1 MSEDQEL
8 LGQYAA
14 ECSEAAFAELVRRHV
29 DLVYSAALRRAG
41 GDIHRAQDVTQQVFT
56 ELARNAKRL
65 VKHPALAGWLYTTTR
80 LMSLRVNR
88 TEQRRQHRE
97 QEAHT
102 MNELLR
108 ETAPDQDWAQ
118 LRPVLDEAMHELGDG
133 DRLAVLLRYF
143 QNKSLKEVGDAL
155 GLSENAARMRVER
168 AVEKLYGRLAR
179 RGVTSTAGAL
189 VVVLTANAVSAAPAT
204 FVTTLAGASLAGVA
218 SGTGTSLTILK
229 IMSLTK
235 LQVGI
240 ISATIVAG
248 AATPL
253 LVHEHGNQTALREE
267 NVTLRQQAG
276 AVAGLQAENE
286 RLSNALAIAA
296 QVAPAR
302 LASTAAN
309 DGAQELLR
317 LRSQATRA
325 RGDAQEL
332 GKLRT
337 DAARRAEWDGLMTN
351 AMANGL
357 EKARSFQEKDIA
369 KQVARMK
376 EKLNLSDDQAEAIR
390 ALLMQ
395 RLEHR
400 MEMALQ
406 SMNSRM
412 SGQPVNEP
420 LRLPEDP
427 EAQIKALL
435 TPEQLAAY
443 PAYKTDEAVHSARNT
458 ADNEVSSMKSTL
470 NLTPEQEEKAVS
482 ALFDLQLKQQAK
494 ALTDAPNQLS
504 GGQDLAGMAKTQI
517 DRQKLELD
525 QRLGVLAGVLAPD
538 QLERYRQ
545 QQMKQIDLMTQSMKL
560 VLPQTNSS
568 AAR

>member
-1 MSEDQEL
+1 
-8 LGQYAA
+8 
-14 ECSEAAFAELVRRHV
+14 
-29 DLVYSAALRRAG
+29 
-41 GDIHRAQDVTQQVFT
+41 
-56 ELARNAKRL
+56 
-65 VKHPALAGWLYTTTR
+65 
-80 LMSLRVNR
+80 
-88 TEQRRQHRE
+88 
-97 QEAHT
+97 
-102 MNELLR
+102 
-108 ETAPDQDWAQ
+108 
-118 LRPVLDEAMHELGDG
+118 
-133 DRLAVLLRYF
+133 
-143 QNKSLKEVGDAL
+143 
-155 GLSENAARMRVER
+155 MRVER

>member
-97 QEAHT
+97 QEVHT

-218 SGTGTSLTILK
+218 LGTGTSLTILK

-248 AATPL
+248 AATPF

-286 RLSNALAIAA
+286 RLSNALAKAA
-296 QVAPAR
+296 QVAPAS

-309 DGAQELLR
+309 DSAQELLR

-332 GKLRT
+332 GQLRS
-337 DAARRAEWDGLMTN
+337 DAARRAEWDGMMTN

-357 EKARSFQEKDIA
+357 ERARSFQEKDIA

-443 PAYKTDEAVHSARNT
+443 PAYKADEAVHGARNT

>member
-1 MSEDQEL
+1 
-8 LGQYAA
+8 
-14 ECSEAAFAELVRRHV
+14 
-29 DLVYSAALRRAG
+29 
-41 GDIHRAQDVTQQVFT
+41 
-56 ELARNAKRL
+56 
-65 VKHPALAGWLYTTTR
+65 
-80 LMSLRVNR
+80 
-88 TEQRRQHRE
+88 
-97 QEAHT
+97 
-102 MNELLR
+102 
-108 ETAPDQDWAQ
+108 
-118 LRPVLDEAMHELGDG
+118 
-133 DRLAVLLRYF
+133 
-143 QNKSLKEVGDAL
+143 
-155 GLSENAARMRVER
+155 
-168 AVEKLYGRLAR
+168 
-179 RGVTSTAGAL
+179 
-189 VVVLTANAVSAAPAT
+189 
-204 FVTTLAGASLAGVA
+204 
-218 SGTGTSLTILK
+218 
-229 IMSLTK
+229 
-235 LQVGI
+235 
-240 ISATIVAG
+240 
-248 AATPL
+248 
-253 LVHEHGNQTALREE
+253 
-267 NVTLRQQAG
+267 
-276 AVAGLQAENE
+276 VAGLQAENE
-286 RLSNALAIAA
+286 RLSNALAKAA
-296 QVAPAR
+296 QVAPAS

-309 DGAQELLR
+309 DSAQELLR

-332 GKLRT
+332 GQLRS
-337 DAARRAEWDGLMTN
+337 DAARRAEWDGMMTN

-357 EKARSFQEKDIA
+357 ERARSFQEKDIA

-376 EKLNLSDDQAEAIR
+376 EKLNLGDDQAEAIR

-443 PAYKTDEAVHSARNT
+443 PAYKADEAVHGARNT